1 MEMSFASIKELAI
14 DSGKAALKD
23 DISGR
28 SAQLAYYFFLSLF
41 PGLIFFSALLGL
53 LAREDSHLQEPLL
66 HAMGTMLP
74 PSAFGVVRDMLGQIT
89 RGSDGGK
96 IGFGAL
102 AALWSATAGMSAVQD
117 TLNGVYEVEE
127 SRPFWKRSLMALTL
141 TLGAVT
147 LGIGALALC
156 FFGGSIVS
164 AIGVHTGL
172 STATGIGWRILEWAI
187 TLFLLSL
194 VFAMTYYW
202 SPDVDQA
209 KWKWI
214 TPGAFLGI
222 LIWIAS
228 SLAFRIYLHY
238 FDSYSKTYGSM
249 GAVIVLLL
257 WFYVSGFALLFGAEI
272 NSAVESRKAKE
283 GDPAAKE
290 KGEKV
295 PGEVATG

>member
-1 MEMSFASIKELAI
+1 MEMSFASLKQLAT

-53 LAREDSHLQEPLL
+53 IAKQDSHLQDGLL
-66 HAMGTMLP
+66 HAMGAVLP
-74 PSAFGVVRDMLGQIT
+74 ESAFGMVRDMLGQIT
-89 RGSDGGK
+89 SGSGGK
-96 IGFGAL
+96 ISFGVL

-117 TLNGVYEVEE
+117 TLNGVHEVEE
-127 SRPFWKRSLMALTL
+127 GRPFWKRSLIALLL

-147 LGIGALALC
+147 LGIAALALF
-156 FFGGSIVS
+156 FFGSSIVNT
-164 AIGVHTGL
+164 IGVHSGL
-172 STATGIGWRILEWAI
+172 STATAIGWRVLEWAI

-194 VFAMTYYW
+194 VFALTYYW
-202 SPDVDQA
+202 APDVDQA
-209 KWKWI
+209 KWLWI
-214 TPGAFLGI
+214 TPGAVLGI
-222 LIWIAS
+222 LAWIAA
-228 SLAFRIYLHY
+228 SLGFRLYLHY

-249 GAVIVLLL
+249 GAVIILLL

-272 NSAVESRKAKE
+272 NSTVESRKAKE
-283 GDPAAKE
+283 GDPSAKE

-295 PGEVATG
+295 PG